1 MNRQISD
8 RWKLI
13 LSMCVFGT
21 IGIVRRYIPYPSSV
35 IALARGLIGM
45 LFLLALRLCG
55 GERLAA
61 AELKRNAVSLC
72 LSGVLLGA
80 NWILLFEAYRY
91 TSVSVAT
98 VCYYMAPVFVILT
111 TPIFLH
117 EALTAKKRLCAA
129 AAVCGMVLVSGVLES
144 GVSGLTGVLFGLGA
158 AVSYAAVILLN
169 KQITGLSAGDR
180 TLVQLGAAAVAL
192 LPYVLMTE
200 DLSALDTSWFV
211 LAMLLV
217 AGVVHTGIAYALY
230 FGSIRNLP
238 AQTAALLS
246 YIDPITA
253 VVLSALVLKE
263 QLSLTAG
270 VGGALVIGAAAI
282 SELPTGRA
290 EHR

>member
-1 MNRQISD
+1 MNRQIPD

-13 LSMCVFGT
+13 LSMCMFGT

-35 IALARGLIGM
+35 IALVRGLIGM
-45 LFLLALRLCG
+45 LSLLALRLCG
-55 GERLAA
+55 GERLTA
-61 AELKRNAVSLC
+61 AELKRNAVPLC

-98 VCYYMAPVFVILT
+98 VCYYTAPVFVILAA
-111 TPIFLH
+111 PVFLH
-117 EALTAKKRLCAA
+117 ETLTVKKGLCTA

-158 AVSYAAVILLN
+158 AVLYAAVILLN

-180 TLVQLGAAAVAL
+180 TLLQLGAAAVAL

-230 FGSIRNLP
+230 FDSIRNLP

-270 VGGALVIGAAAI
+270 VGGALMIGAAAI

-290 EHR
+290 EH